1 MKKNDWAIIFS
12 LLLYSILFYDQSAGI
27 NFLLFNVAITG
38 LLLYRDPALIKS
50 KIWISVAA
58 GALLSSFYIF
68 MYGSALAIWANLFS
82 LFILS
87 GLSINP
93 KTSFL
98 TNIFLTVCSIGS
110 SCVFMFIDWVS
121 RKSKQIAGEY
131 KRPFYVKFFLII
143 IPFLIA
149 ILFFFFYQSSNPL
162 FYDFTKDINLDFISI
177 GWIFFTLGGLLL
189 LYGFFHNTILPG
201 IAAVD
206 ERAALTLTPEV
217 ASRRNFLNGMM
228 RIDNE
233 NLSGIILFT
242 MLNILLLML
251 NVLDINY
258 FLFDGKLPKGVDHKA
273 FVHDGIGTLIMSV
286 IVAILIILFYFRG
299 ELNFYKQSKWI
310 KIMAFIWIF
319 QNAFMIFS
327 TAYRNDMY
335 IDESGISYKK
345 IGVYVYLLLTMIG
358 LITTFIKVWKVKTNW
373 YLFRIN
379 ASVYYYILVLSC
391 IPNWDVIITDFNIKK
406 HDVENKK
413 LEKYLLLDLSYKNLP
428 QLLSLPDSL
437 AYTEDS
443 KAREYYNYSRG
454 TYYHDF
460 RSGLAKKLYD
470 FMEEYPKLEWQS
482 YCLEKTR
489 VYNDIVAMKDDVR
502 SLKFQNAYIG
512 TLKPLQMFSNVREF
526 SMSDNYRFDLSELS
540 AFPKLE
546 KLKITNANFDSL
558 EKIPRLNHLREL
570 DLSGNGLTDISGLSK
585 LTSVEV
591 LDLSGYNKIRSYAP
605 LLAMKNLKYLKTK
618 ETTPE
623 GLEIMKRTFPNVK
636 IEADIKYVNSVE

>member
-1 MKKNDWAIIFS
+1 
-12 LLLYSILFYDQSAGI
+12 
-27 NFLLFNVAITG
+27 
-38 LLLYRDPALIKS
+38 
-50 KIWISVAA
+50 
-58 GALLSSFYIF
+58 
-68 MYGSALAIWANLFS
+68 
-82 LFILS
+82 
-87 GLSINP
+87 
-93 KTSFL
+93 
-98 TNIFLTVCSIGS
+98 
-110 SCVFMFIDWVS
+110 
-121 RKSKQIAGEY
+121 
-131 KRPFYVKFFLII
+131 
-143 IPFLIA
+143 
-149 ILFFFFYQSSNPL
+149 
-162 FYDFTKDINLDFISI
+162 
-177 GWIFFTLGGLLL
+177 
-189 LYGFFHNTILPG
+189 
-201 IAAVD
+201 
-206 ERAALTLTPEV
+206 LTLTPEV
-217 ASRRNFLNGMM
+217 ASRKNFLNGMM

-251 NVLDINY
+251 NVLDLNY

-273 FVHDGIGTLIMSV
+273 FVHDEIGTLIMSV

-327 TAYRNDMY
+327 SAYRNDMY

-379 ASVYYYILVLSC
+379 ASVYYYILILSC
-391 IPNWDVIITDFNIKK
+391 IPNWDVIITNFNIKK

-428 QLLSLPDSL
+428 QLLALPDSL

-482 YCLEKTR
+482 YCSEKAR

-585 LTSVEV
+585 LTSVEI
-591 LDLSGYNKIRSYAP
+591 LDLSGYNKIKSYAP

-618 ETTPE
+618 ETTQE

-636 IEADIKYVNSVE
+636 IEADVKYVNSVE